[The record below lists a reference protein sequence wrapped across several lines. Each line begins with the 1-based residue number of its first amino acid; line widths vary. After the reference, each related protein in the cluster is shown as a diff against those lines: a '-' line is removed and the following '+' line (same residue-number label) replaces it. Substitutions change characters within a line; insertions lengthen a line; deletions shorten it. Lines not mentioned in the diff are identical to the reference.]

1 VNDERPAIPDYVLD
15 DLENNFGL
23 VRRWA
28 QDPAFR
34 RQLLEAEDTV
44 AYADSQGYQ
53 LQEETAAWIRE
64 RVQARGLAFLLGEEQ
79 AYVRVAF

>member
-1 VNDERPAIPDYVLD
+1 MNDERPAIPGYVLD
-15 DLENNFGL
+15 DLENNFRL

-28 QDPAFR
+28 QDPDFR

-44 AYADSQGYQ
+44 NYAATEGYQ

-64 RVQARGLAFLLGEEQ
+64 RVQARGLGFLLGEEQ
-79 AYVRVAF
+79 AYVPVPF